1 MPMKRDSVPNA
12 AEDYP
17 TVLKQFAEF
26 VSNLKTLNIPSLS
39 ITDNSDDPSRVP
51 FTFLGDR
58 FILRTRMGID
68 DTGRGIAHIECLKAD
83 DNGHYLL
90 ARKCFISIDSTLLFH
105 QQANT
110 YLVYPIKKEASKG
123 IFNEL
128 VSSVLVE
135 DTPRHQGFFRTVAPK

>member
-39 ITDNSDDPSRVP
+39 IADNSDDPSRAP

-58 FILRTRMGID
+58 FILRTRMGVD
-68 DTGRGIAHIECLKAD
+68 DKGCGTAHIECLKAD
-83 DNGHYLL
+83 DNGRYLL
-90 ARKCFISIDSTLLFH
+90 VRKCFLSTNGFLLFDRGD
-105 QQANT
+105 T
-110 YLVYPIKKEASKG
+110 YLTCNIKEGSKG

-135 DTPRHQGFFRTVAPK
+135 DTPRLDGFLRTEAPK